1 MAWLITLALFWALIS
16 LHAKGTDKANDHVRK
31 KKAENAGR
39 IQSIRGN
46 IYTIA
51 WQECENIQIEF
62 KKTNPVVPDG
72 ETVLT
77 YYAKLHNATSMQH
90 EAVCRALADLR
101 NRGQDVLKAG
111 SCYGDTPIIIPA
123 NKLYDIE
130 AEAEGVRGLLYPLFG
145 PFNTSQAAHVTD
157 ERAQVI
163 FKRIWNGEALGTNI
177 VKWTKDT
184 RDYW

>member
-16 LHAKGTDKANDHVRK
+16 LYAKGTDKANDYVRK

-46 IYTIA
+46 IYAIA

-62 KKTNPVVPDG
+62 KKTHPVIPDG

-77 YYAKLHNATSMQH
+77 YYAKSHNATSIQH
-90 EAVCRALADLR
+90 EAVCRALSDLR
-101 NRGQDVLKAG
+101 SRGQDVLKSNG
-111 SCYGDTPIIIPA
+111 GYWDTPIIVSA
-123 NKLYDIE
+123 NAQYDIE
-130 AEAEGVRGLLYPLFG
+130 AEAEGVRSLLYPLFG

-157 ERAQVI
+157 ERAQAI
-163 FKRIWNGEALGTNI
+163 FKKIWNKGSRQDLCA
-177 VKWTKDT
+177 K
-184 RDYW
+184 